1 MTRYEFLAKLRE
13 ALILELDERAV
24 KEHVDYYSSYI
35 MEAVGQ
41 GRSEAEVIEEL
52 GDPWAI
58 ARSIIN
64 MEETSANGRNV
75 YDSYETVKNK
85 NERKQEEKKT
95 ADAYS
100 VHRIPW
106 WKTLLVIIGIIGVIT
121 LVFAIVGG
129 IISLIAPFILPV
141 LIIITIV
148 RLIKRDK

>member
-1 MTRYEFLAKLRE
+1 MKVYRVKDDYVTYLRTKE
-13 ALILELDERAV
+13 ERV
-24 KEHVDYYSSYI
+24 
-35 MEAVGQ
+35 
-41 GRSEAEVIEEL
+41 L
-52 GDPWAI
+52 
-58 ARSIIN
+58 
-64 MEETSANGRNV
+64 
-75 YDSYETVKNK
+75 KNK